1 MAKEKGLFVVFE
13 GIDFSG
19 KSTQAKRLASKLKEQ
34 GFDVVSTWEPGG
46 TRAGSL
52 IKEAIMDFSNGELAP
67 KTELMLFAA
76 DREQHLKEVILPA
89 LEKGQVVICDRYT
102 WSTCA
107 YQLARGNTL
116 KDVMFLTKVPVLP
129 DLTIFLDIDYKTKR
143 ERQKAIGRN
152 SNRFDKE
159 KKEFFEAVR
168 KNYKRLAKNA
178 SKQTPDR
185 FLQIDTK
192 NFNEEEVANLI
203 YNWFFKMA
211 KK

>member
-19 KSTQAKRLASKLKEQ
+19 KSSQAKRLASKLKEQ

-46 TRAGSL
+46 TKTGAL
-52 IKEAIMDFSNGELAP
+52 IREAIMDANGELAP

-76 DREQHLKEVILPA
+76 DREQHLKEIIFPA

-107 YQLARGNTL
+107 YQLARGNAL
-116 KDVMFLTKVPVLP
+116 KDVMFLTQVPIEP

-159 KKEFFEAVR
+159 KKDFFEAVR

-178 SKQTPDR
+178 SQQAPDR
-185 FLQIDTK
+185 LLQIDTT
-192 NFNEEEVANLI
+192 NFSEDEVADLI

>member
-13 GIDFSG
+13 GVDFSG
-19 KSTQAKRLASKLKEQ
+19 KSTQAKRLAIKLKEQ

-46 TRAGSL
+46 TRAGAL
-52 IKEAIMDFSNGELAP
+52 IKEAIMDFSNGALAP

-89 LEKGQVVICDRYT
+89 LEKGQVVISDRYT

-107 YQLARGNTL
+107 YQLARGNAL
-116 KDVMFLTKVPVLP
+116 KDVMFLTQVPVVP

-168 KNYKRLAKNA
+168 KNYKHLAKNA
-178 SKQTPDR
+178 SNQTPDR
-185 FLQIDTK
+185 LLQIDTT
-192 NFNEEEVANLI
+192 NFSEDEVANLV

>member
-1 MAKEKGLFVVFE
+1 
-13 GIDFSG
+13 
-19 KSTQAKRLASKLKEQ
+19 
-34 GFDVVSTWEPGG
+34 
-46 TRAGSL
+46 
-52 IKEAIMDFSNGELAP
+52 
-67 KTELMLFAA
+67 
-76 DREQHLKEVILPA
+76 
-89 LEKGQVVICDRYT
+89 
-102 WSTCA
+102 
-107 YQLARGNTL
+107 
-116 KDVMFLTKVPVLP
+116 MFLTQVPVVP

-185 FLQIDTK
+185 FLQIDTT